1 MRINSILKHNFFDK
15 KGRKSAFFAENFLI
29 VDMKPELLSPAG
41 SPAALEA
48 AIAAGADAVYFGAQA
63 FNARKNAC
71 NFTDEELQRAVSLC
85 RLYGVK
91 TNIVLNTQ
99 LYGAE
104 LSQAISLAEQLL
116 SYGADAFI
124 VADIGLARELI
135 RLFPGISL
143 HASTQCTGQ
152 NALSAKALAEI
163 GFERMVAP
171 RELPLSDIQTLCK
184 NSPIETEI
192 FIHGAL
198 CVSHSGQCLM
208 SSMIGGRS
216 GNRGECAQPCR
227 LPYKTKNPYA
237 LSLKDLCLAA
247 YVPELMDAGVASFKI
262 EGRMKTPEYVYG
274 VISAYRKLID
284 EHRGATPEEIRQ
296 MAALFSRSGF
306 TDGYYHANISKG
318 MLGIRTDSDKQTTA
332 SVSDGGKS
340 VKYEFPKMP
349 ISLSAEF
356 RENAPA
362 VLRGTVSRKGD
373 IFSAEVT
380 GDLCVSAQKTPTSK
394 DRLAENLKK
403 LGSTP
408 FVPESVTVEADEIN
422 IPISSVNALRRSL
435 CEKLNEALIGENPSY
450 PKFDG
455 KLPRRTGSVHSMEK
469 SAYFCFYDSLTEKA
483 LGYFDRIFLPL
494 NEYLAHTDR
503 LRSHQNV
510 GIAFPPVAF
519 DHELPIVRALAEKA
533 YANGA
538 RIALIPGFWQAEMA
552 NEIGFEKH
560 GDLRLNLY
568 NSESAS
574 VYAERGF
581 SSVIVS
587 PEVGVS
593 VTKGVGTEIPKGYI
607 VYGRLPLMTMEKCMI
622 RDAFSDKDDRAAC
635 RYCDTHKVSKLTDRT
650 GATFP
655 VVREFPHRNVI
666 FNSVPTYMADKPLS
680 GLFAHAI
687 FTDENKAAVDDII
700 ERLRT
705 CQPAK
710 TKFRRL

>member
-1 MRINSILKHNFFDK
+1 
-15 KGRKSAFFAENFLI
+15 
-29 VDMKPELLSPAG
+29 MKPELLSPAG
-41 SPAALEA
+41 SPASLEA
-48 AIAAGADAVYFGAQA
+48 AIAAGADAVYFGAQS
-63 FNARKNAC
+63 FNARKNAS

-104 LSQAISLAEQLL
+104 LSPAISLAEKLL

-124 VADIGLARELI
+124 VADIGLAKELN
-135 RLFPGISL
+135 RLFPGVHL

-152 NALSAKALAEI
+152 NALSARALAEI

-171 RELPLSDIQTLCK
+171 RELPLGDIQTLCK
-184 NSPIETEI
+184 ESPIETEI

-262 EGRMKTPEYVYG
+262 EGRMKTPDYVYG

-284 EHRGATPEEIRQ
+284 EHRGATPDEIRQ

-306 TDGYYHANISKG
+306 TDGYYHQKISKS
-318 MLGIRTDSDKQTTA
+318 MLGIRTDADKQTTA

-340 VKYEFPKMP
+340 VKYALPKMP
-349 ISLSAEF
+349 LVMEAEF
-356 RENAPA
+356 RSNESA
-362 VLRGTVSRKGD
+362 VLRGTVTRGD
-373 IFSAEVT
+373 ALFTAEVR
-380 GDLCVSAQKTPTSK
+380 GEICVDAQKTPTSK
-394 DRLAENLKK
+394 ERLTENLGK

-408 FVPESVTVEADEIN
+408 FAPASIKVEAEEIN
-422 IPISSVNALRRSL
+422 VPISSVNALRRAL
-435 CEKLNEALIGENPSY
+435 CDKLSENMIGEAPVY

-455 KLPRRTGSVHSMEK
+455 KLPRRTGTVYSAEK
-469 SAYFCFYDSLTEKA
+469 SAYFSFYESLTEKA

-494 NEYLAHTDR
+494 TEYTKNAER
-503 LRSHQNV
+503 LRAHKNV
-510 GIAFPPVAF
+510 GVAFPPVAF
-519 DHELPIVRALAEKA
+519 DHELPTVRALAERA
-533 YANGA
+533 RENGA
-538 RIALIPGFWQAEMA
+538 SIALVPGFWQAEMA
-552 NEIGFEKH
+552 DELGFEKH

-574 VYAERGF
+574 VYADRGF
-581 SSVIVS
+581 ASVIVS
-587 PEVGVS
+587 PEVGAS
-593 VTKGVGTEIPKGYI
+593 VTSGLACPIPKGYI
-607 VYGRLPLMTMEKCMI
+607 VYGRIPLMTMEKCMI
-622 RDAFSDKDDRAAC
+622 RDAFSDKDDRASC
-635 RYCDTHKVSKLTDRT
+635 RYCDTHRVSKLTDRT

-655 VVREFPHRNVI
+655 VVREFMHRNVI
-666 FNSVPTYMADKPLS
+666 YNSVPTYMADKPLS

-687 FTDENKAAVDDII
+687 FTDEAKSAVDEII
-700 ERLRT
+700 ESLRARR
-705 CQPAK
+705 PSK

>member
-1 MRINSILKHNFFDK
+1 
-15 KGRKSAFFAENFLI
+15 
-29 VDMKPELLSPAG
+29 MKPELLSPAG

-48 AIAAGADAVYFGAQA
+48 AIAAGADAVYFGAQS
-63 FNARKNAC
+63 FNARKNAS

-99 LYGAE
+99 LYGGE
-104 LSQAISLAEQLL
+104 LAPAISLAQQLL

-124 VADIGLARELI
+124 VADIGLAKELL

-171 RELPLSDIQTLCK
+171 RELSLSDIQRLCAG
-184 NSPIETEI
+184 SPIETEI

-262 EGRMKTPEYVYG
+262 EGRMKTPDYVYG
-274 VISAYRKLID
+274 VVSAYRKLID

-306 TDGYYHANISKG
+306 TDGYYHERISKS
-318 MLGIRTDSDKQTTA
+318 MLGVRTDADKQTTA
-332 SVSDGGKS
+332 SVSDGNKNAG
-340 VKYEFPKMP
+340 YPLPKMP
-349 ISLSAEF
+349 LSLSAEF
-356 RENAPA
+356 RENEPA
-362 VLRGTVSRKGD
+362 VLRGTVKRGETV
-373 IFSAEVT
+373 ISAEVK
-380 GDLCVSAQKTPTSK
+380 GEPCVCAQKTPTSK
-394 DRLAENLKK
+394 ERLAENLRK

-408 FVPESVTVEADEIN
+408 FAPESITLEADEIN
-422 IPISSVNALRRSL
+422 VPISSVNALRRSL
-435 CEKLNEALIGENPSY
+435 CEKLQEGLIGEIPAY
-450 PKFDG
+450 PPFDG
-455 KLPRRTGSVHSMEK
+455 TLPKRTGAVYTDDK
-469 SAYFCFYDSLTEKA
+469 SAYFAFYDSLTEKA
-483 LGYFDRIFLPL
+483 LRYFNRIFLPL
-494 NEYLAHTDR
+494 TEYAVHAEHLKAYR
-503 LRSHQNV
+503 NV

-519 DHELPIVRALAEKA
+519 DRELPIVRSLAEKA

-552 NEIGFEKH
+552 DEIGFEKH

-568 NSESAS
+568 NSESAA
-574 VYAERGF
+574 VYAARGF

-593 VTKGVGTEIPKGYI
+593 VTKGLSAEVPKGYI

-622 RDAFSDKDDRAAC
+622 RDAFSDKDDRATC
-635 RYCDTHKVSKLTDRT
+635 RYCDTHKISRLTDRT

-655 VVREFPHRNVI
+655 VLREFRHRNVI
-666 FNSVPTYMADKPLS
+666 FNSVPTYMADKPLA

-687 FTDENKAAVDDII
+687 FTDENKVAVDDVI
-700 ERLRT
+700 ERLKTR
-705 CQPAK
+705 QPSK

>member
-1 MRINSILKHNFFDK
+1 MLKYKFFDR
-15 KGRKSAFFAENFLI
+15 KGRKSAFFAEKFLI
-29 VDMKPELLSPAG
+29 FDMKPELLSPAG

-63 FNARKNAC
+63 FNARKNAS
-71 NFTDEELQRAVSLC
+71 NFNDEELQRAVSLC

-104 LSQAISLAEQLL
+104 LSQAIALAEKLL

-124 VADIGLARELI
+124 VADIGLAKELL
-135 RLFPGISL
+135 RLFPGVSL

-152 NALSAKALAEI
+152 NALSARALAEI

-171 RELPLSDIQTLCK
+171 RELLLNDIQTLCK
-184 NSPIETEI
+184 SSPIETEI

-247 YVPELMDAGVASFKI
+247 YVPDLMDAGVASFKI

-284 EHRGATPEEIRQ
+284 EHRGATPEEIRR

-306 TDGYYHANISKG
+306 TDGYYHGNISKS
-318 MLGIRTDSDKQTTA
+318 MLGIRTDADKQTTA
-332 SVSDGGKS
+332 SVSDGNKN
-340 VKYEFPKMP
+340 VKYELPKMP
-349 ISLSAEF
+349 ISMSAEF
-356 RENAPA
+356 PENKPA
-362 VLRGTVSRKGD
+362 VLRGTVKRGEA
-373 IFSAEVT
+373 FFTAEVE
-380 GDLCVSAQKTPTSK
+380 GDLCVSAQKTPTGK
-394 DRLAENLKK
+394 DRIAENLKK

-408 FVPESVTVEADEIN
+408 FAPETVEVKADEIN

-435 CEKLNEALIGENPSY
+435 CEKLNAQLIGEIPSY
-450 PKFDG
+450 PGFDG
-455 KLPRRTGSVHSMEK
+455 KLPKKTGSVHSAQK

-483 LGYFDRIFLPL
+483 LHYFDRIFLSL
-494 NEYLAHTDR
+494 TEYTAHADR
-503 LRSHQNV
+503 LRTYKNV

-519 DHELPIVRALAEKA
+519 DHELPTVRALAEKA

-552 NEIGFEKH
+552 SEIGFEKH
-560 GDLRLNLY
+560 GDFRLNLY

-587 PEVGVS
+587 PEVGAS
-593 VTKGVGTEIPKGYI
+593 VTSGISCPISKGYI

-622 RDAFSDKDDRAAC
+622 RDSFSDKDDRVAC
-635 RYCDTHKVSKLTDRT
+635 RYCDTHKISKLTDRT

-655 VVREFPHRNVI
+655 VLREFQHRNVI

-700 ERLRT
+700 ERIRT
-705 CQPAK
+705 RQPSK

>member
-1 MRINSILKHNFFDK
+1 
-15 KGRKSAFFAENFLI
+15 
-29 VDMKPELLSPAG
+29 MKPELLSPAG

-48 AIAAGADAVYFGAQA
+48 AIAAGADAVYFGAQS
-63 FNARKNAC
+63 FNARRNAS
-71 NFTDEELQRAVSLC
+71 NFTDEELRRAVALC

-99 LYGAE
+99 LYGGE
-104 LSQAISLAEQLL
+104 LSPAISLAEQLL

-124 VADIGLARELI
+124 VADIGLAKALH
-135 RLFPGISL
+135 RLFPGVPL

-152 NALSAKALAEI
+152 NALSARALAEI

-171 RELPLSDIQTLCK
+171 RELPLSDIQKLCK
-184 NSPIETEI
+184 DSPIETEI

-208 SSMIGGRS
+208 SAMIGGRS

-247 YVPELMDAGVASFKI
+247 YVPALMDAGVASFKI
-262 EGRMKTPEYVYG
+262 EGRMKTPDYVYG
-274 VISAYRKLID
+274 VVSAYRRLID
-284 EHRGATPEEIRQ
+284 EHRGATPEEIRR

-306 TDGYYHANISKG
+306 TDGYYHENISKH
-318 MLGIRTDSDKQTTA
+318 MLGIRTDADKQTTA
-332 SVSDGGKS
+332 SVSDGNKS
-340 VKYEFPKMP
+340 TGYALPKMP
-349 ISLSAEF
+349 LSLSAEF
-356 RENAPA
+356 RENEPA
-362 VLRGTVSRKGD
+362 VLRGTVKRGEET
-373 IFSAEVT
+373 FSAEVK
-380 GDLCVSAQKTPTSK
+380 GELCVSAQKTPTSK
-394 DRLAENLKK
+394 ERLAENLGK
-403 LGSTP
+403 LGATP
-408 FVPESVTVEADEIN
+408 FAPASVAVEADEIN
-422 IPISSVNALRRSL
+422 IPISAVNALRRSL
-435 CEKLNEALIGENPSY
+435 CDRLQEKLIGEISVYPS
-450 PKFDG
+450 FDG
-455 KLPRRTGSVHSMEK
+455 RLPKRTGAVDTDGR
-469 SAYFCFYDSLTEKA
+469 SAYFSFYDSLTEKA
-483 LGYFDRIFLPL
+483 LRYFNRIFLPL
-494 NEYLAHTDR
+494 TEYAAHAEQLKAHR
-503 LRSHQNV
+503 NV

-519 DHELPIVRALAEKA
+519 DRELPTVRALAEEA

-552 NEIGFEKH
+552 DEIGFEKH

-568 NSESAS
+568 NSESAA

-581 SSVIVS
+581 ASVIVS

-593 VTKGVGTEIPKGYI
+593 VTKGLAAALPKGYV

-622 RDAFSDKDDRAAC
+622 RDAFSDKDDRASC
-635 RYCDTHKVSKLTDRT
+635 RYCDTHKISKLTDRT

-655 VVREFPHRNVI
+655 VLREFRHRNVI
-666 FNSVPTYMADKPLS
+666 FNSVPTYMADKPLA

-687 FTDENKAAVDDII
+687 FTDESRASVDDII
-700 ERLRT
+700 ERLKNR
-705 CQPAK
+705 QPSK

>member
-1 MRINSILKHNFFDK
+1 
-15 KGRKSAFFAENFLI
+15 
-29 VDMKPELLSPAG
+29 MKPELLSPAG

-48 AIAAGADAVYFGAQA
+48 AIAAGADAVYFGAQS
-63 FNARKNAC
+63 FNARKNAS
-71 NFTDEELQRAVSLC
+71 NFTDAELQSAVSLC

-99 LYGAE
+99 LYGGE
-104 LSQAISLAEQLL
+104 LVPAISLAETLL

-124 VADIGLARELI
+124 VADIGLAKALKQ
-135 RLFPGISL
+135 LFPNIAL

-184 NSPIETEI
+184 ASPIETEI

-262 EGRMKTPEYVYG
+262 EGRMKTPDYVYG

-284 EHRGATPEEIRQ
+284 EHRGATPEEIRHL
-296 MAALFSRSGF
+296 AALFSRSGF
-306 TDGYYHANISKG
+306 TDGYYHGNISKQ
-318 MLGIRTDSDKQTTA
+318 MLGIRTDADKQTTA
-332 SVSDGGKS
+332 TASVGKNM
-340 VKYEFPKMP
+340 KYELPKMP
-349 ISLSAEF
+349 LSMSAVF
-356 RENAPA
+356 KENEPA
-362 VLRGTVSRKGD
+362 VLRGTVKRGEQR
-373 IFSAEVT
+373 FSAEVY
-380 GDLCVSAQKTPTSK
+380 GDICVSAQKTPTSQ
-394 DRLAENLKK
+394 DRLEENLKK

-408 FVPESVTVEADEIN
+408 FYAESVSVESDEIN

-435 CEKLNEALIGENPSY
+435 CESLNDQLLSRVQY
-450 PKFDG
+450 QPKFDG
-455 KLPRRTGSVHSMEK
+455 KLPRRSKTIFSSEK
-469 SAYFCFYDSLTEKA
+469 SAYFCFCDALTEKA

-494 NEYLAHTDR
+494 REYAAHAER
-503 LRSHQNV
+503 LRAYSNV
-510 GIAFPPVAF
+510 GVAFPPVAF
-519 DHELPIVRALAEKA
+519 DHELPTVRALAKKA

-538 RIALIPGFWQAEMA
+538 RAALIPGFWQAEMA
-552 NEIGFEKH
+552 DEIGFEKH

-574 VYAERGF
+574 VYADRGF
-581 SSVIVS
+581 ASVIVS
-587 PEVGVS
+587 PEVGAS
-593 VTKGVGTEIPKGYI
+593 VTSGLACPIPKGYI
-607 VYGRLPLMTMEKCMI
+607 VYGRLPLMTMEKCVI
-622 RDAFSDKDDRAAC
+622 RDAFSDKDDRASC
-635 RYCDTHKVSKLTDRT
+635 RYCNTHKISGLTDRT

-655 VVREFPHRNVI
+655 VIREFDHRNVI

-687 FTDENKAAVDDII
+687 FTDESKKAVDDII
-700 ERLRT
+700 ERLSNRL
-705 CQPAK
+705 PSK

>member
-1 MRINSILKHNFFDK
+1 
-15 KGRKSAFFAENFLI
+15 
-29 VDMKPELLSPAG
+29 MKPELLSPAG

-48 AIAAGADAVYFGAQA
+48 AIAAGADAVYFGAQS
-63 FNARKNAC
+63 FNARKNAS
-71 NFTDEELQRAVSLC
+71 NFTDEELQSAVRLC

-104 LSQAISLAEQLL
+104 LSPAISLAEQLL
-116 SYGADAFI
+116 SRGADAFI
-124 VADIGLARELI
+124 VADIGLAKELI

-152 NALSAKALAEI
+152 NALSARALAEI

-171 RELPLSDIQTLCK
+171 RELPLNDIQTLCK
-184 NSPIETEI
+184 DSPIETEI

-262 EGRMKTPEYVYG
+262 EGRMKTPDYVYG

-284 EHRGATPEEIRQ
+284 EHRGATPEEIRH

-306 TDGYYHANISKG
+306 TDGYYHGNISKS
-318 MLGIRTDSDKQTTA
+318 MLGIRTDADKQTTA
-332 SVSDGGKS
+332 SVSDSGKN
-340 VKYEFPKMP
+340 VRYELPKMP
-349 ISLSAEF
+349 LSLSAEF
-356 RENAPA
+356 RENEPA
-362 VLRGTVSRKGD
+362 VLRGTVKRAEET
-373 IFSAEVT
+373 FSAEVR
-380 GDLCVSAQKTPTSK
+380 GEVCLPAQKTPTTGE
-394 DRLAENLKK
+394 RLAENLKK

-408 FVPESVTVEADEIN
+408 FRAESVSVEADAIN
-422 IPISSVNALRRSL
+422 IPISSVNALRRAL
-435 CEKLNEALIGENPSY
+435 CEKLNETLIGEAPSY
-450 PKFDG
+450 TKFNG
-455 KLPRRTGSVHSMEK
+455 KLPRRTGSVYSEEK

-483 LGYFDRIFLPL
+483 LRYFDRIFLPL
-494 NEYLAHTDR
+494 TEYEKHAAR
-503 LRSHQNV
+503 LRKYPNV
-510 GIAFPPVAF
+510 GVALPPVAF
-519 DHELPIVRALAEKA
+519 DRELPTVRALAEGA

-538 RIALIPGFWQAEMA
+538 REALVPGFWQAEMA
-552 NEIGFEKH
+552 REIGFRIH
-560 GDLRLNLY
+560 GDLRLNVY
-568 NSESAS
+568 NSEGAS

-581 SSVIVS
+581 STLIVS
-587 PEVGVS
+587 PEVGAS
-593 VTKGVGTEIPKGYI
+593 VTAGLACPIPKGY
-607 VYGRLPLMTMEKCMI
+607 VAYGRLPLMTMEKCMI

-635 RYCDTHKVSKLTDRT
+635 RYCDTHRVSRLTDRT

-666 FNSVPTYMADKPLS
+666 FNSVPNYMADKPLA

-687 FTDENKAAVDDII
+687 FTDENKNTVDDII

-705 CQPAK
+705 RQPCQ

>member
-1 MRINSILKHNFFDK
+1 
-15 KGRKSAFFAENFLI
+15 
-29 VDMKPELLSPAG
+29 MKPELLSPAG

-48 AIAAGADAVYFGAQA
+48 AIAAGADAVYFGAQS
-63 FNARKNAC
+63 FNARKNAS
-71 NFTDEELQRAVSLC
+71 NLTDEELKSAVSLC

-104 LSQAISLAEQLL
+104 LLPAIRLAEQLL

-124 VADIGLARELI
+124 VADIGLAKALRRI
-135 RLFPGISL
+135 FPDIHL

-171 RELPLSDIQTLCK
+171 RELSLSDIQTLCAG
-184 NSPIETEI
+184 SPIETEI

-227 LPYKTKNPYA
+227 LPYQTKNPYA

-262 EGRMKTPEYVYG
+262 EGRMKTPDYVYG
-274 VISAYRKLID
+274 VVSAYRKLID
-284 EHRGATPEEIRQ
+284 GHRGATPEEIRQ

-306 TDGYYHANISKG
+306 TDGYYHANISKN
-318 MLGIRTDSDKQTTA
+318 MLGIRTDADKQTTA
-332 SVSDGGKS
+332 SVAAVGKNT
-340 VKYEFPKMP
+340 KYPLPKMP
-349 ISLSAEF
+349 LSMSARF
-356 RENAPA
+356 RENEPA
-362 VLRGTVSRKGD
+362 LLHGTVERKGE
-373 IFSAEVT
+373 IFEAEVE
-380 GDLCVSAQKTPTSK
+380 GDICTPVQKTPTSK
-394 DRLAENLKK
+394 ERIEENLRK

-408 FVPESVTVEADEIN
+408 FAAESLAVEADEIN

-435 CEKLNEALIGENPSY
+435 CEKLNEKMLNNDQKHPC
-450 PKFDG
+450 FDG
-455 KLPRRTGSVHSMEK
+455 RLPRRTGSVYSKET
-469 SAYFCFYDSLTEKA
+469 SAYFCFADSLTDKA

-494 NEYLAHTDR
+494 SEYISHAERFR
-503 LRSHQNV
+503 LHKNV

-519 DHELPIVRALAEKA
+519 DHELPVVRALAEKA
-533 YANGA
+533 YTNGA

-552 NEIGFEKH
+552 DELGFTKH
-560 GDLRLNLY
+560 GDLRLNIY

-574 VYAERGF
+574 VYAEMGF
-581 SSVIVS
+581 ASLIVS
-587 PEVGVS
+587 PEVGPS
-593 VTKGVGTEIPKGYI
+593 VTSGISAPIPKGYI
-607 VYGRLPLMTMEKCMI
+607 AYGRLPLMTMEKCMI
-622 RDAFSDKDDRAAC
+622 RDSFSDKDDRASC
-635 RYCDTHKVSKLTDRT
+635 RYCDTHKVTGLVDRT
-650 GATFP
+650 GAKFP
-655 VVREFPHRNVI
+655 VIREFVHRNVI

-680 GLFAHAI
+680 GLFSHAI
-687 FTDENKAAVDDII
+687 FTDENKKTVDDVID
-700 ERLRT
+700 RLQNRL
-705 CQPAK
+705 PAK